1 MYMYGVQLPEN
12 MMMMMMKKTTTMT
25 ITMTMCCPAA
35 GVPTPTP
42 DREMKEEGRTADLN
56 AQEFNEMIS
65 RPEPPPDLNLPKT
78 D

>member
-1 MYMYGVQLPEN
+1 
-12 MMMMMMKKTTTMT
+12 MMMKKTTTMT

-42 DREMKEEGRTADLN
+42 DREMKEEGSIEDLTAE
-56 AQEFNEMIS
+56 EFKEMIS
-65 RPEPPPDLNLPKT
+65 RAEPPPDLNLPKT